1 MFLESLKV
9 GHKLRAAK
17 LLIVLPFHKMEAGQI
32 FVGFVITVYINYGYL
47 SYYCVI
53 SSAVALFLLNWFHF
67 EIQINLRIWSA
78 KNLRLKLPLIV
89 FDFGVYIFFSQ
100 RLTKLGTDTRS
111 IIRNTVRRQES
122 YSHSYENWK

>member
-53 SSAVALFLLNWFHF
+53 SSAVALFLLN
-67 EIQINLRIWSA
+67 
-78 KNLRLKLPLIV
+78 
-89 FDFGVYIFFSQ
+89 
-100 RLTKLGTDTRS
+100 
-111 IIRNTVRRQES
+111 
-122 YSHSYENWK
+122 